1 MMPLRPDD
9 FETVSNAELREFWV
23 KYRDPDVRRLIL
35 EVHRARGVMKAAH
48 QEALSILYALWDKK
62 NDDATDVVKQ
72 QIDRLMWEQ
81 YRLGARG
88 GIIPKNVTR

>member
-1 MMPLRPDD
+1 MPLRPDD
-9 FETVSNAELREFWV
+9 FETVSDAELRDFWV
-23 KYRDPDVRRLIL
+23 RYRDPDVRRLIL

-48 QEALSILYALWDKK
+48 GEAQSVLYALWEKK
-62 NDDATDVVKQ
+62 SDDAIAVVKG

-81 YRLGARG
+81 NRLGARG